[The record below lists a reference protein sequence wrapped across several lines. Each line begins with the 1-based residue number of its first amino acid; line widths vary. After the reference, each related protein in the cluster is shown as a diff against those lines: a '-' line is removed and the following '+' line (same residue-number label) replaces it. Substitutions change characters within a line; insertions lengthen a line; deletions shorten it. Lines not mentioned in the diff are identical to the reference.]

1 VLDVYR
7 LLANRIGTGDAD
19 ELGHDLRQWHDAMV
33 RHERSLAVTGQRCPG
48 VDECPHVDATELWKR
63 ARKIFGEHAETL
75 TYLRASAEGA
85 ASRDRGGVEAQ

>member
-1 VLDVYR
+1 MLDVYR

-33 RHERSLAVTGQRCPG
+33 RHERSLASTGQPCPA
-48 VDECPHVDATELWKR
+48 VDECPHVDAAELWNR

-75 TYLRASAEGA
+75 TYLRQSAEGPGSRNRGA
-85 ASRDRGGVEAQ
+85 AGA